1 MQTLNKII
9 KISFIV
15 SILVFIINL
24 IFNDFKIDYFK
35 DLENWG
41 IMVFYSLS
49 LTIVNVLYA
58 DLFEKYVGWEN
69 AGPKRVFLS
78 ASGSIIVTLIAYFLC
93 RLIQIVL
100 LVPTKTLTEFISEEK
115 LRYYLFPLLFSTVI
129 SLFFH
134 LVYFFRARQ
143 EEKVKEQQII
153 AGTAT
158 SRFDALKNQL
168 DPHFLFNSL
177 NVLSSLIDED
187 PDMAQKFTGSLSKVY
202 RYVLQSK
209 HHDLISLKKEL
220 EFIDS
225 FI

>member
-115 LRYYLFPLLFSTVI
+115 LRQYSKLPWFKNTIMV
-129 SLFFH
+129 
-134 LVYFFRARQ
+134 FR
-143 EEKVKEQQII
+143 KFKN
-153 AGTAT
+153 
-158 SRFDALKNQL
+158 RF
-168 DPHFLFNSL
+168 
-177 NVLSSLIDED
+177 
-187 PDMAQKFTGSLSKVY
+187 
-202 RYVLQSK
+202 
-209 HHDLISLKKEL
+209 
-220 EFIDS
+220 
-225 FI
+225 